1 MTETS
6 LQVIKPITTE
16 EKELI
21 ELANSYTNLV
31 VTKDTLKQVDLARK
45 TLKAKR
51 LEIERTVE
59 ANKKAVKQL
68 LKNHEEEGQR
78 LVGIIEP
85 IEARLMKEQKALEEK
100 EAAELKAKLEAE
112 ENRKRHIKARITYVE
127 SMTSGI
133 RTGSFDGEI
142 ERVQCPEQ
150 KDSFEEYDEEGNA
163 AIDSFVLALQNRK
176 AHLQDVVVKASAANT
191 PAQPEAQTEREQQL
205 VRLGFVREA
214 YAWSHPSG
222 SRIPFI
228 MLDID
233 EDAWNSLFDYKQYMD
248 NLNKAAAPQPQAE
261 QKPVQTA
268 KPDFNA
274 LAGVTPKPQQEVPKV
289 QPSATPAQKEPDMNV
304 FKASGYWIGIDKSV
318 PLNKVAAVR
327 KAIIE
332 TLNK

>member
-112 ENRKRHIKARITYVE
+112 ENRKRQIKARITYVE

-133 RTGSFDGEI
+133 RIGSFDAEI

-150 KDSFEEYDEEGNA
+150 KDSFEEYNEEGNA

-205 VRLGFVREA
+205 VRLGFVRESH
-214 YAWSHPSG
+214 AWTHQSG
-222 SRIPFI
+222 TRIPFI
-228 MLDID
+228 MLDIK
-233 EDAWNSLFDYKQYMD
+233 EEAWDSMLQPLHHNPKQ
-248 NLNKAAAPQPQAE
+248 NKSPE
-261 QKPVQTA
+261 TA

-304 FKASGYWIGIDKSV
+304 FKAGEYWIGIDKSV
-318 PLNKVAAVR
+318 PFNKVAAVR

>member
-6 LQVIKPITTE
+6 LEVIKPITTE

-21 ELANSYTNLV
+21 ELASSYSNLV
-31 VTKDTLKQVDLARK
+31 VTKETLKQVDLARK

-68 LKNHEEEGQR
+68 LKSHEEEGQR

-112 ENRKRHIKARITYVE
+112 ENRKRAIKARITQIE
-127 SMTSGI
+127 SMTSNV
-133 RTGSFDGEI
+133 RTGKHDNEI
-142 ERVQCPEQ
+142 EGVQCPES
-150 KDSFEEYDEEGNA
+150 KDSFEEYNEEGNA

-176 AHLQDVVVKASAANT
+176 AHLQDVVVKASVAPT
-191 PAQPEAQTEREQQL
+191 PEQPEIQTEREQQL
-205 VRLGFVREA
+205 VRLGFVRESH
-214 YAWSHPSG
+214 AWAHQSG
-222 SRIPFI
+222 TRIPFI
-228 MLDID
+228 MLDIN
-233 EDAWNSLFDYKQYMD
+233 EEAWSSMLHPLIK
-248 NLNKAAAPQPQAE
+248 AAPQPTE
-261 QKPVQTA
+261 QKPVQVP

-274 LAGVTPKPQQEVPKV
+274 LAGVSPKQQQELPKV
-289 QPSATPAQKEPDMNV
+289 EPSSTPAQKELDLNL
-304 FKASGYWIGIDKSV
+304 FKAGEYWIGIDKTI
-318 PLNKVAAVR
+318 PFTKVAAVR

-332 TLNK
+332 TLK

>member
-205 VRLGFVREA
+205 VRLGFVRESH
-214 YAWSHPSG
+214 AWTHQSG
-222 SRIPFI
+222 TRIPFI
-228 MLDID
+228 MLDIK
-233 EDAWNSLFDYKQYMD
+233 EEAWDSMLQPLTK
-248 NLNKAAAPQPQAE
+248 AAPQPQAE

-304 FKASGYWIGIDKSV
+304 FKAGEYWIGIDKSV
-318 PLNKVAAVR
+318 PFNKVAAVR